1 MLGAAMTKLAMR
13 AQRVAVATKVFIKEG
28 PPASG

>member
-13 AQRVAVATKVFIKEG
+13 AQRVAVATKVFIKEV
-28 PPASG
+28 SG